1 MDAAGHCRHKK
12 HISGIAAAIVG
23 LRPLPFKFSI
33 VGACTASGM
42 YSGIRLAISKL
53 RIVDRGLL
61 VKHQDILGLFQWSPV
76 CIEKTCSALLVPNP
90 LIAEH
95 GEVGCAQHLVKG
107 ALCEK
112 QHCAIRLDRPFHR
125 LPQFRERQGHIP
137 IIPGCAVGRIGQQH
151 IHAMLRQGAQA
162 LDAVHEKQ
170 TLLRDTLSQSAAIG
184 HYGPPL
190 PWQAQDGRHFLFQ
203 LVSRLRPSAP

>member
-1 MDAAGHCRHKK
+1 MYAG
-12 HISGIAAAIVG
+12 IG
-23 LRPLPFKFSI
+23 
-33 VGACTASGM
+33 
-42 YSGIRLAISKL
+42 LAISKL

-61 VKHQDILGLFQWSPV
+61 IKYQDILGLFQWSPV
-76 CIEKTCSALLVPNP
+76 CIEEARSALLVPNP

-125 LPQFRERQGHIP
+125 LPQLRERQGHIP

-190 PWQAQDGRHFLFQ
+190 PWQAQAGQRFLFP
-203 LVSRLRPSAP
+203 LALRPRPSAP

>member
-1 MDAAGHCRHKK
+1 MNAG
-12 HISGIAAAIVG
+12 IG
-23 LRPLPFKFSI
+23 
-33 VGACTASGM
+33 
-42 YSGIRLAISKL
+42 LAISKL

-61 VKHQDILGLFQWSPV
+61 IKYQDILGLFQWSPV
-76 CIEKTCSALLVPNP
+76 CIEEARSALLVPNP

-107 ALCEK
+107 ALCEE
-112 QHCAIRLDRPFHR
+112 QHRTIRLDRPFHR

-203 LVSRLRPSAP
+203 LVSRPRPSAP

>member
-1 MDAAGHCRHKK
+1 
-12 HISGIAAAIVG
+12 
-23 LRPLPFKFSI
+23 
-33 VGACTASGM
+33 M
-42 YSGIRLAISKL
+42 YAGIRLAISKL

-76 CIEKTCSALLVPNP
+76 CIEKARSALLVPNP

-125 LPQFRERQGHIP
+125 LPQLRERQGHIP
-137 IIPGCAVGRIGQQH
+137 IIPGCAVGRISQQH
-151 IHAMLRQGAQA
+151 IHAMFWQRTQA

-170 TLLRDTLSQSAAIG
+170 ALLRDTLSQSAAIG

-190 PWQAQDGRHFLFQ
+190 SWQAQAGRRFLFQ
-203 LVSRLRPSAP
+203 LVSRPRPSAP

>member
-1 MDAAGHCRHKK
+1 
-12 HISGIAAAIVG
+12 
-23 LRPLPFKFSI
+23 
-33 VGACTASGM
+33 M
-42 YSGIRLAISKL
+42 YAGIRLAISKL

-76 CIEKTCSALLVPNP
+76 CIEKARSALLVPNP

-125 LPQFRERQGHIP
+125 LPQLRERQGHIP
-137 IIPGCAVGRIGQQH
+137 IIPGCAVRRIGQQH
-151 IHAMLRQGAQA
+151 IHAMFGQGAQA
-162 LDAVHEKQ
+162 LNAIHEKQ
-170 TLLRDTLSQSAAIG
+170 ALLRDTLSQSAAIG

-190 PWQAQDGRHFLFQ
+190 SWQAQAGQRFLFPPALQ
-203 LVSRLRPSAP
+203 PRPSAP

>member
-1 MDAAGHCRHKK
+1 
-12 HISGIAAAIVG
+12 
-23 LRPLPFKFSI
+23 
-33 VGACTASGM
+33 M
-42 YSGIRLAISKL
+42 YAGIRLAISKL

-95 GEVGCAQHLVKG
+95 GEVGCAQHFIKG
-107 ALCEK
+107 TLCEE
-112 QHCAIRLDRPFHR
+112 QHRAIRLDCPFHR

-162 LDAVHEKQ
+162 LNAIHEKQ
-170 TLLRDTLSQSAAIG
+170 ALLRDTLSQSAAIG
-184 HYGPPL
+184 HCGPPL
-190 PWQAQDGRHFLFQ
+190 PWQAQDGRHFPFLP
-203 LVSRLRPSAP
+203 VSRLRPSAP